1 MKNIQ
6 ELSLDETRKLY
17 RDYLKNQGY
26 KQHTV
31 MTSSS
36 EAFYLWK
43 HGSKEFFW
51 MTVLS
56 EDFKICAREAIL
68 KYLRK
73 DSKGDPLRLINSY
86 LFHLK
91 KFRTFSLECCG
102 STPLK
107 EQNTAMIR
115 KKQDPSNKR
124 TGASLQKICGVAKQ
138 TIYDEDIRNALSGY
152 CNRIKNEANNRFLSW
167 EHCYACFYRARQ
179 DKSNTDVDYLSL
191 QLAFYLASWGM
202 YRGSTFLLQ
211 KDYRVHIPVVEEIL
225 KDKYDD
231 LLGIKCEKIVIDKNM
246 DILDECI
253 NFLKQYYDKIRKTT
267 KIKNVRND
275 LSDTLITKVLLGV
288 LGCTPAYDRF
298 LRLGIRNYHI
308 ARGICNRTSLIELS
322 EFYKQNFETLEEART
337 NLFIDGDIPYPQMKI
352 IDMLFW
358 QIGAE
363 LEENHDFK

>member
-6 ELSLDETRKLY
+6 ELSLDETRELY

-115 KKQDPSNKR
+115 KNKILLTKELVHR
-124 TGASLQKICGVAKQ
+124 YRKFAELQ
-138 TIYDEDIRNALSGY
+138 S
-152 CNRIKNEANNRFLSW
+152 
-167 EHCYACFYRARQ
+167 RQ
-179 DKSNTDVDYLSL
+179 
-191 QLAFYLASWGM
+191 FM
-202 YRGSTFLLQ
+202 
-211 KDYRVHIPVVEEIL
+211 
-225 KDKYDD
+225 
-231 LLGIKCEKIVIDKNM
+231 
-246 DILDECI
+246 
-253 NFLKQYYDKIRKTT
+253 
-267 KIKNVRND
+267 
-275 LSDTLITKVLLGV
+275 
-288 LGCTPAYDRF
+288 
-298 LRLGIRNYHI
+298 
-308 ARGICNRTSLIELS
+308 
-322 EFYKQNFETLEEART
+322 
-337 NLFIDGDIPYPQMKI
+337 MKI
-352 IDMLFW
+352 FGM
-358 QIGAE
+358 
-363 LEENHDFK
+363 H